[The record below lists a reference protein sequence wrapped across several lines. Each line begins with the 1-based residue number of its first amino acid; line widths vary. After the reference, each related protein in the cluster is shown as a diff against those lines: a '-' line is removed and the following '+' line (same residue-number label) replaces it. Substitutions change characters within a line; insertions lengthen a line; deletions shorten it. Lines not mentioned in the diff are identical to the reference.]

1 MAPART
7 QQGSVPTDPARG
19 GRLLAHAR
27 SCEGHQHF
35 TTHPVQSAVGMGG
48 AWGARQPGAAA
59 VEEQLPHSTAAG
71 PWGLEL
77 PHRSQHGPTRPTWPH
92 SPPMQPAQPRQPPHG
107 CSPRELRL
115 LPSPVQ
121 VPGGQGIIFISFA
134 AGLRLWGV
142 SFASRAFPQ
151 AAFNH
156 YLKASLQEP
165 RLDHSLMLAQGSI
178 SSPHNPAGR
187 VLPCLGAPQAALA
200 TTSSAG
206 DKPWGTCQGSEQ
218 AGLIST
224 SQRMWLQPLCHGRA
238 AGRVP

>member
-1 MAPART
+1 MKVTSILPHTPCRVLW
-7 QQGSVPTDPARG
+7 GWGERG
-19 GRLLAHAR
+19 GHASLVLQLWR
-27 SCEGHQHF
+27 NNCLTALRPG
-35 TTHPVQSAVGMGG
+35 PG
-48 AWGARQPGAAA
+48 AWSCRTAA
-59 VEEQLPHSTAAG
+59 STA
-71 PWGLEL
+71 P
-77 PHRSQHGPTRPTWPH
+77 RSQHGPTQPTWPH
-92 SPPMQPAQPRQPPHG
+92 SPPMQPAQPPQPPHG

-200 TTSSAG
+200 TTSSVG
-206 DKPWGTCQGSEQ
+206 DKSWGTCQGSEQ